1 MIIYRYI
8 REFWSRTEA
17 RSKMI
22 AEMPDNII
30 PMNYH
35 LYEMRIDDNSLEM
48 GIDYIWNIFGIYL
61 EYLIREITHNAIEF
75 IIFCWY
81 ICSGR

>member
-8 REFWSRTEA
+8 KEFWSRTEA

-22 AEMPDNII
+22 AEMPDHII

-48 GIDYIWNIFGIYL
+48 GIDYTWNIFGVSY
-61 EYLIREITHNAIEF
+61 
-75 IIFCWY
+75 
-81 ICSGR
+81 SGNKTTIAETLCLVKSSD

>member
-8 REFWSRTEA
+8 REFWGRKEA

-35 LYEMRIDDNSLEM
+35 LYEMRIDGNSLEM
-48 GIDYIWNIFGIYL
+48 GIDYTWNIFGVSY
-61 EYLIREITHNAIEF
+61 
-75 IIFCWY
+75 
-81 ICSGR
+81 SGNHS